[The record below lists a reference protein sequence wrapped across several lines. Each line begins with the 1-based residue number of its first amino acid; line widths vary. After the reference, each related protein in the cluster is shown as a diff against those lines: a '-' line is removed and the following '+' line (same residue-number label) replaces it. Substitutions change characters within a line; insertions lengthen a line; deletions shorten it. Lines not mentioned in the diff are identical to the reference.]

1 MRIIFIGTVEFSL
14 HTLQKLIDLNVNLVG
29 VCTKDSSTFNSDYA
43 DLRPVCISNSIPYL
57 CIDDINSKES
67 ISWINNMHP
76 DIIFCFGW
84 SSIIHKEILSIPPL
98 GIVGYHPTR
107 LPENRGRHPLI
118 WALVMGLEKSAST
131 FFFMSEGIDD
141 GEILSQVDFPILY
154 EDDAQSLYD
163 KVTGVALEQIENFV
177 PKLKNNDYRLI
188 SQNHNTSNY
197 LRKRNQDDGLI
208 DFRMSSRAIYN
219 LVRGLTKPY
228 IGAHIYY
235 RGENISIWKVKELE
249 NVQKNIE
256 PGKVLKIYDTSIVI
270 KCFDKSIEIIEHDFK
285 TLPKVGEYLC
295 IEY

>member
-1 MRIIFIGTVEFSL
+1 MKIVFIGTVKFSL
-14 HTLQKLIDLNVNLVG
+14 YALERLLKINSDVVG
-29 VCTKDSSTFNSDYA
+29 VCTKKTSSINNDYA
-43 DLRPVCISNSIPYL
+43 DLSPICELNSIPCLYVENL
-57 CIDDINSKES
+57 NSKEN
-67 ISWINNMHP
+67 IKWINNLSP
-76 DIIFCFGW
+76 DVIFCFGW

-188 SQNHNTSNY
+188 TQNHNTSNY

-285 TLPKVGEYLC
+285 TLPKVGEYL
-295 IEY
+295 